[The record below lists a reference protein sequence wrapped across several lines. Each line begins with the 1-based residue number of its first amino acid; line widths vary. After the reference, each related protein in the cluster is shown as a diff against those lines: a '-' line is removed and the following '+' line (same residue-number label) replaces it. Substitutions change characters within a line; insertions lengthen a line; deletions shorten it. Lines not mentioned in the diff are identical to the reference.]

1 MKNKALRTAAG
12 ATMGYAVLGPPGAV
26 FGALFGAL
34 FEDSEERDEGEDTMP
49 SDTGSTPSTGSSFA
63 EEADKLSNDQQRQDL
78 FLDWFSAD
86 MVPSWLL
93 DWKVVQ
99 WTAKDKNGVDH
110 DVQIQ
115 VSPDYLSVGTD
126 DDPLVAVL
134 GFPNALR
141 LALERGFVLPTS
153 MVVDQIWKSAEQRY
167 EPAPLPPTSGST
179 MRRPGYWLQ
188 SRDKMIA
195 QGWPGG
201 YELQA
206 GHKKDVVV
214 SKQLVGKPGRLAI
227 YGWHKSDGKP
237 IQPVSL
243 FHGAD
248 YADYSHGIR
257 AIHPDV
263 LVDGQLHDF
272 RDLLSDPTLS
282 SLVSKEGPFS
292 YDDAT
297 KTTGVWNMV

>member
-1 MKNKALRTAAG
+1 MRKKSIRAIAG
-12 ATMGYAVLGPPGAV
+12 ATAGYAALGPPGAV
-26 FGALFGAL
+26 FGAIFGAL
-34 FEDSEERDEGEDTMP
+34 FDDEDEGEIMP
-49 SDTGSTPSTGSSFA
+49 DDTGSTSYTGSSFA
-63 EEADKLSNDQQRQDL
+63 EEADKLSNDQQRQEL
-78 FLDWFSAD
+78 FLDWFSAES
-86 MVPSWLL
+86 VPSWLW
-93 DWKVVQ
+93 DWKTVQ
-99 WTAKDKNGVDH
+99 WTAKDKSGVDH
-110 DVQIQ
+110 SVQIQ
-115 VSPDYLSVGTD
+115 VSPDYLSIGTD
-126 DDPLVAVL
+126 SDPLVAVL

-153 MVVDQIWKSAEQRY
+153 MVVDQIWKTADRRY
-167 EPAPLPPTSGST
+167 EPAPLPSTSGST

-188 SRDKMIA
+188 SRDKMIV

-201 YELQA
+201 SELQA

-248 YADYSHGIR
+248 YADYSHGVR
-257 AIHPDV
+257 AVLPEV
-263 LVDGQLHDF
+263 LVDGQPHDF
-272 RDLLSDPTLS
+272 RDLLADPVLS
-282 SLVSKEGPFS
+282 PLVSKEGPFS